1 MVAERFPLADTISV
15 VFQRKEIPPMNP
27 PVGFTDSVSVASEF
41 YKYHR
46 FHPELVE
53 QLVSIYRIMF
63 PHNGIPDEFYE
74 HVVRKLDDKAAQDQN
89 LPSFLSEGVE
99 ALNGRTGSA
108 WTGLSEEA
116 RLEALKRAEQTP
128 FFKRLRSDFVLYFY
142 SNPAIWSRFG
152 YEGPSNDQGGYLLVA
167 STTSIGS
174 KERSFNLCHE
184 RLIWMTVAWF

>member
-1 MVAERFPLADTISV
+1 
-15 VFQRKEIPPMNP
+15 MNP
-27 PVGFTDSVSVASEF
+27 PVGFTDPVSVASKV

-46 FHPELVE
+46 FDPELVE

-152 YEGPSNDQGGYLLVA
+152 YEGPSNDQGGYLHR
-167 STTSIGS
+167 G
-174 KERSFNLCHE
+174 FNDIDWIKREEL
-184 RLIWMTVAWF
+184 